1 MEWIEITDGYY
12 WYKTPSNDDSIFLDI
27 VLKIKNI
34 STKSQ
39 SLDDVIEV
47 TSVNYGGISYEMDA
61 DLYDASGSSLDYVSS
76 WDSMSALG
84 SGRYH
89 LLIEMPKEAKSN
101 GMSLYVTCKIDGVS
115 RRITYRE

>member
-1 MEWIEITDGYY
+1 MSIVKWKKFDL
-12 WYKTPSNDDSIFLDI
+12 IFLDI

-34 STKSQ
+34 STKSK

-61 DLYDASGSSLDYVSS
+61 NLYDASGSSLDYVAS